1 MEILKAIMRL
11 SVALCLVL
19 LSVPLAARSTGAA
32 PLRALETFP
41 AENAV
46 IDSRSDG
53 FFVRFDRPIDHVHS
67 VLLIKHGNQ
76 VVETLRLRLETAP
89 EVLFARVPTL
99 PPGDYTLHWLVRT
112 LADADVVEGAISFRI
127 TAAMP
132 RRTDL
137 GDVLWLA
144 SNPAGSESDLDH

>member
-19 LSVPLAARSTGAA
+19 LSVPLAPRSTGAA

-76 VVETLRLRLETAP
+76 VVETLRPRLETAP
-89 EVLFARVPTL
+89 EVLFARGRPATTRFTGWSERSPMPTSSKA
-99 PPGDYTLHWLVRT
+99 R
-112 LADADVVEGAISFRI
+112 FRS
-127 TAAMP
+127 
-132 RRTDL
+132 
-137 GDVLWLA
+137 G
-144 SNPAGSESDLDH
+144 

>member
-19 LSVPLAARSTGAA
+19 LSVPLAPPSTGAA
-32 PLRALETFP
+32 PSA
-41 AENAV
+41 
-46 IDSRSDG
+46 
-53 FFVRFDRPIDHVHS
+53 PIDHVHS

-76 VVETLRLRLETAP
+76 VVETLRSRLETAP